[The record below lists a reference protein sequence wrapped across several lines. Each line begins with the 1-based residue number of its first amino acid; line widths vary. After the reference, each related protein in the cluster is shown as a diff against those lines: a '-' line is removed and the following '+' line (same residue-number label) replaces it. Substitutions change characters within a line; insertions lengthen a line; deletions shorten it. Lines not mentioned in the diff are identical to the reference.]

1 MVIHSSTVGMSSER
15 DYIYYE
21 QKESASITEKAGQA
35 VSLTVSEEGRSLMEQ
50 LKEYQLEKKGQQE
63 KRQQENLQ
71 KMLEQT
77 GAAKAEPQMISDG
90 VTDQYQMKLELF
102 RQMIRALG
110 GLKEGNL
117 PGMADTIRQI
127 EKQYQRTF
135 SFYQAAE
142 PISRGSFDSGGN
154 VWTKT
159 TVTSGFISEAEQTAF
174 ETTGMV
180 RTADGRE
187 ISFGVS
193 VEMSRAFCARYE
205 SLTQK
210 DYIVTDPLMINLDSN
225 VADVSDMKFMFDI
238 DADGR
243 EEKVSLAGKGSGF
256 LALDKNGDGK
266 INDGSELFGTKSGD
280 GFADLAV
287 YDEDGNGWIDEAD
300 SIFRDLKVW
309 TKDEDGKDILLDL
322 KKADVGAIYLGSA
335 DTEFSLKNQD
345 TNDTN
350 AVIRRTGIFL
360 KESGGVGTL
369 QHVDLAV

>member
-1 MVIHSSTVGMSSER
+1 
-15 DYIYYE
+15 
-21 QKESASITEKAGQA
+21 
-35 VSLTVSEEGRSLMEQ
+35 MEQ

-90 VTDQYQMKLELF
+90 VTDQYQMKLELL

-205 SLTQK
+205 SFTQK